1 MGALFN
7 STNIELAKLEFERD
21 WEEREKK
28 IENDFESLYK
38 EKVNAIQLENEKENK
53 MLIEDIKKEIK
64 ATDQEHQAA
73 LYREKEKFDHT
84 FQQLE
89 ESHRE
94 IQRQEKSSYEKKIK
108 EIELARTKKETA
120 IQNES
125 EKQITEWK
133 NRYNNAC
140 AERDELH
147 LKYESQITL
156 IKKEYDEKMLQMDVI
171 FKKNLRDRELKLENR
186 ISQKEDEY
194 QEKVNL
200 LIKRYEDKLTCSWK
214 TMDENIEALKAQHK
228 HTVENLSTTNKTNE
242 QKWIV
247 QIETVKNEMCELKKG
262 SDATNK
268 KLIEKEIEIESLKKQ
283 NQNQKNFTKQLRNC
297 NPLWKGNVLLMQKKN
312 GKKDYKSI
320 NNC

>member
-1 MGALFN
+1 MG
-7 STNIELAKLEFERD
+7 
-21 WEEREKK
+21 
-28 IENDFESLYK
+28 ESLYK

-283 NQNQKNFTKQLRNC
+283 NQNQKKFHKTASKLQSSLERERFANAKKEWEKRLQEHQQLLDVVRVSLEQEKFKNEQTC
-297 NPLWKGNVLLMQKKN
+297 KKLQKA
-312 GKKDYKSI
+312 
-320 NNC
+320 